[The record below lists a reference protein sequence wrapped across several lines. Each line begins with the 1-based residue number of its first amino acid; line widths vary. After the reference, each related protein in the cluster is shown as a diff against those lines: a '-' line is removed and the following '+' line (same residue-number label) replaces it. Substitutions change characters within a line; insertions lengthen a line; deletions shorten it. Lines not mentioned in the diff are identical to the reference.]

1 MTVSVRLLG
10 PLGRLAG
17 QRETRVDVE
26 ESATVLDVLTALAAR
41 YGPEFSSAVFR
52 APREVHTF
60 LRVFL
65 GEEDAPVERRVDGA
79 GGAASEIRVLVVPGF
94 EGGSR

>member
-1 MTVSVRLLG
+1 LTVSVRLLG

-17 QRETRVDVE
+17 QRETRVDVDGP
-26 ESATVLDVLTALAAR
+26 ATVLDVLTALAAR
-41 YGPEFSSAVFR
+41 YGPEFASAVFR

-65 GEEDAPVERRVDGA
+65 GEEEASVERCLTA
-79 GGAASEIRVLVVPGF
+79 GGEASEIRVLVVPGF
-94 EGGSR
+94 EGGR